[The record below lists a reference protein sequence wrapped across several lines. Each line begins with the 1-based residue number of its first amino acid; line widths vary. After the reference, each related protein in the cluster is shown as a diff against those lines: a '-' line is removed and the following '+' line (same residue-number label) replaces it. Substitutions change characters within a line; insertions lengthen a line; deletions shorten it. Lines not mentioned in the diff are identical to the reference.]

1 MNSSRGNRS
10 SRSSRQRRT
19 TRTGSSR
26 SGQSS
31 APQSRRG
38 TLTRPDTGYSLH
50 SRRVRRDYR
59 NTNPFAFLLRPRVL
73 LLIVILVV
81 VIVVMVLGISSCVRN
96 SGESARQSVEESEP
110 RNEQDERVAAGVSTS
125 LTSKFTE
132 KLDEGELLAKIA
144 QNADQYDDERM
155 LDLALAEP
163 SSRAFVAAYPSSDK
177 SSRPYDDEVTRGKIP
192 SLYQWDD
199 HWGAVTYGDGPLA
212 VTGSGP
218 TTLAMAYMGLTGK
231 TDYTPTQIA
240 QQGNKNN
247 YATGDSGSKKE
258 LFTKLSDTMG
268 LVANEYQPSAETLY
282 GISDSTV
289 FAAELKEGTLTND
302 AHWVLIV
309 SVDENGSA
317 TVYDPSSSLV
327 SSRPWGIA
335 GLASSSDTFIAIS
348 PSEKTLAELGE
359 SASTTTKEDGG
370 ASTDSETDSMQT
382 EDDSYYDEYEYGDG
396 SY

>member
-1 MNSSRGNRS
+1 M
-10 SRSSRQRRT
+10 
-19 TRTGSSR
+19 
-26 SGQSS
+26 QSS

-59 NTNPFAFLLRPRVL
+59 DTNPLTLLLRPRVL

-81 VIVVMVLGISSCVRN
+81 VIVVMVLGISSCVRRG
-96 SGESARQSVEESEP
+96 SESAHQSVEESEP
-110 RNEQDERVAAGVSTS
+110 KNDQDERVAAGVSTS

-132 KLDEGELLAKIA
+132 KLDEGELLAQIA
-144 QNADQYDDERM
+144 KNADQYDDERM

-163 SSRAFVAAYPSSDK
+163 SSRAFVAAYPASDK

-192 SLYQWDD
+192 PLYQWDD

-258 LFTKLSDTMG
+258 LFTKLSDSMG
-268 LVANEYQPSAETLY
+268 LVANEYSPSAETLY
-282 GISDSTV
+282 GITDTTV
-289 FAAELKEGTLTND
+289 FAAELQEGTLTND

-309 SVDENGSA
+309 DVDDDGAA

-335 GLASSSDTFIAIS
+335 GLASASNTFIALS
-348 PSEKTLAELGE
+348 PSEKTLAEIGE
-359 SASTTTKEDGG
+359 TASTTSNKEDANKNTD
-370 ASTDSETDSMQT
+370 ASADAEQT
-382 EDDSYYDEYEYGDG
+382 EEDAYYDEYGYDDG
-396 SY
+396 SSY

>member
-1 MNSSRGNRS
+1 MDSSRGHRS

-19 TRTGSSR
+19 SRSSSR
-26 SGQSS
+26 SRQSTS
-31 APQSRRG
+31 SQSRRG

-59 NTNPFAFLLRPRVL
+59 NTNPLMLLLRPRVL

-81 VIVVMVLGISSCVRN
+81 VIVVMVLGVSSCIRRGN
-96 SGESARQSVEESEP
+96 ESARQNIEDATP
-110 RNEQDERVAAGVSTS
+110 KNEQDDRVAAGVSAS

-144 QNADQYDDERM
+144 QNADAYDDDRM
-155 LDLALAEP
+155 LELALNEP
-163 SSRAFVAAYPSSDK
+163 SSRAFVEAYPSSDK

-192 SLYQWDD
+192 ALFQWDD

-240 QQGNKNN
+240 QKANKNN
-247 YATGDSGSKKE
+247 YATGESGSKTE
-258 LFTKLSDTMG
+258 LFTKLSDTLG
-268 LVANEYQPSAETLY
+268 LVTNEYQPSAETLY
-282 GISDSTV
+282 GITDTTV
-289 FAAELKEGTLTND
+289 FAIELKEGTLTTS
-302 AHWVLIV
+302 AHWALVV
-309 SVDENGSA
+309 SVDGDGSA
-317 TVYDPSSSLV
+317 TVYDPTSSMV
-327 SSRPWGIA
+327 SSRPWGI
-335 GLASSSDTFIAIS
+335 GTLASSSNTFIAIS
-348 PSEKTLAELGE
+348 PSEKTLAELGDTSSST
-359 SASTTTKEDGG
+359 SAAGT
-370 ASTDSETDSMQT
+370 TDSGSEDESDS
-382 EDDSYYDEYEYGDG
+382 EDDSAYDDYGSDDE